1 LTVGLWVWR
10 WREILTAGREY
21 NGELKYY
28 FRPVQY
34 LTIWDLV
41 LTPVYLGVLIFIAK
55 SYRDKKY
62 PPGHPLRRYYLPGL
76 YVKFGGAIFIALI
89 YQYYYHGGDT
99 YNFFYH
105 SQVINSSLNES
116 FSSWFNLLLNRSPD
130 NHPEIYKY
138 TSEMFWYSDQ
148 SSYTVASIGAVLGL
162 FNGTT
167 YIPTALLFAF
177 FSYTGIWAMYR
188 TFANLYPRYHLAL
201 AIAFLFIP
209 STVVWGSAV
218 FKDTV
223 CMFSLGWLTYSTFQI
238 FVNRNF
244 SIGNFIILVVS
255 FYFLAVIKIYIV
267 LAFLPALSLWLLM
280 NYSGRVR
287 SVAGRWI
294 LNLLFLAIVT
304 SGFFFF
310 AEQFNKEL
318 KGYSLER
325 IAEKA
330 RVTQGWISY
339 VSENQEGSSY
349 DIGDLDGSF
358 GSMLEKFPQ
367 AVNVTLYRPYLWES
381 RKPII
386 LLSALEAF
394 AFAILTLLVFYRT
407 GFFKTFQKIFSDAN
421 LLFFFVFTII
431 FAFAVGIS
439 TGNFGSLSRY
449 KIPCMPFFAA
459 LLLILY
465 FQTKTVTSTG
475 QKKLTHAQRP
485 VRHFA

>member
-1 LTVGLWVWR
+1 M
-10 WREILTAGREY
+10 
-21 NGELKYY
+21 
-28 FRPVQY
+28 QY

-41 LTPVYLGVLIFIAK
+41 LTPIYLLVLSYIARR
-55 SYRDKKY
+55 YRDKKY
-62 PPGHPLRRYYLPGL
+62 PPGNPLRKYYLPGL

-99 YNFFYH
+99 FNFYYH
-105 SQVINSSLNES
+105 SQIINSSLKDS
-116 FSSWFNLLLNRSPD
+116 FTSWANLLLNRSPD
-130 NHPEIYKY
+130 SHPKIYKY
-138 TSEMFWYSDQ
+138 TSEMFWYSDH
-148 SSYTVASIGAVLGL
+148 SSYMVASIGAVLGL
-162 FNGTT
+162 LNGTT
-167 YIPTALLFAF
+167 YLPIALLFAF
-177 FSYTGIWAMYR
+177 LSYTGIWAMYR
-188 TFANLYPRYHLAL
+188 TFVNLYPRYHFPL

-244 SIGNFIILVVS
+244 SIWNFIILILS
-255 FYFLAVIKIYIV
+255 FYLLAVIKIYII

-280 NYSGRVR
+280 NYSGKIR
-287 SVAGRWI
+287 SVAARWI
-294 LNLLFLAIVT
+294 LNILFIGIVI
-304 SGFFFF
+304 SGFLFF
-310 AEQFNKEL
+310 ADQFGKEL

-330 RVTQGWISY
+330 RVTKEWITY
-339 VSENQEGSSY
+339 VSENQEGSAY
-349 DIGDLDGSF
+349 DIGELDGTL
-358 GSMLEKFPQ
+358 GSMLKKFPQ

-386 LLSALEAF
+386 LLSALEAA
-394 AFAILTLLVFYRT
+394 AFFVLTVLVFYRT
-407 GFFKTFQKIFSDAN
+407 GFFKTFGKIFRDSN

-449 KIPCMPFFAA
+449 KIPCMPFFGA
-459 LLLILY
+459 LLLLLY
-465 FQTKTVTSTG
+465 YQTKTVEFR
-475 QKKLTHAQRP
+475 QKKSSYGKKP
-485 VRHFA
+485 VRRFA